1 MPTWSEILTEL
12 RVENARGNTSAF
24 DSVRRKYLLKLSK
37 FTGRNVILYASAFTQ
52 KGGAPELLSVTEED
66 VQGMMEVSH
75 GLDKTKPVDLII
87 HSPGGSPEAAEG
99 IVEYLH
105 AQFPEV
111 RVIIPQIAMSAATMI
126 ACSGSSIVMGKH
138 SNIGPVDPQ
147 IIINS
152 PAGQTSNPAKALI
165 DQFYKALK
173 EVNEPNKQAWA
184 ILLNQYGPS
193 IITQCENYI
202 QMSKNLVKDWL
213 GRFMFKDLSEDVSGD
228 KKKIVDK
235 IASFL
240 ADHDNF
246 KSHGRH
252 ISRKKAADIGLRIK
266 NLEEDPQLQD
276 LVLSVFHATT
286 HTFAST
292 PAMKIIENQN
302 GKAFIKIQ
310 S

>member
-1 MPTWSEILTEL
+1 MPTWSEILKEL
-12 RVENARGNTSAF
+12 KVESAQGNSTPF
-24 DSVRRKYLLKLSK
+24 DSVRRKYLSSLSAH
-37 FTGRNVILYASAFTQ
+37 TGRNVILYASAFTQ
-52 KGGAPELLSVTEED
+52 KDGAPELLSVTEED

-75 GLDKTKPVDLII
+75 GLDKNLPVDLII

-111 RVIIPQIAMSAATMI
+111 RVVIPQIAMSAATMI

-147 IIINS
+147 LIINS
-152 PAGQTSNPAKALI
+152 PSGSISNPAKAII

-173 EVNEPNKQAWA
+173 EVNEPDKQAWA

-202 QMSKNLVKDWL
+202 KMSEALVRDWL
-213 GRFMFKDLSEDVSGD
+213 GRFMFNGEPAPGKDAV
-228 KKKIVDK
+228 INR
-235 IASFL
+235 IASYL
-240 ADHDNF
+240 ANHDNF

-252 ISRKKAADIGLRIK
+252 ISREKAEKIGLHVEH
-266 NLEEDPQLQD
+266 LEDDAIFQD

-286 HTFAST
+286 HTFSST
-292 PAMKIIENQN
+292 SAMKIIENQL

-310 S
+310 D

>member
-1 MPTWSEILTEL
+1 MES
-12 RVENARGNTSAF
+12 AQGNSAPF
-24 DSVRRKYLLKLSK
+24 DSVRRKYLSLLSAH
-37 FTGRNVILYASAFTQ
+37 TNRNIILYASAFTQ
-52 KGGAPELLSVTEED
+52 KSGAPELQSVTEED

-75 GLDKTKPVDLII
+75 ALDKKKPVDLII

-111 RVIIPQIAMSAATMI
+111 RVVIPQIAMSAATMI

-138 SNIGPVDPQ
+138 SNLGPVDPQ
-147 IIINS
+147 LIINS
-152 PAGQTSNPAKALI
+152 PSGPTSNPAKAII

-173 EVNEPNKQAWA
+173 EVNEPDKQAWA

-202 QMSKNLVKDWL
+202 KMSEALVRDWL
-213 GRFMFKDLSEDVSGD
+213 DRFMFKNESAQTKNST
-228 KKKIVDK
+228 INS

-240 ADHDNF
+240 ANHDNF

-252 ISRKKAADIGLRIK
+252 ISREKAENIGLRIEH
-266 NLEEDPQLQD
+266 LEDDAVFQD
-276 LVLSVFHATT
+276 LLLSVFHATT
-286 HTFAST
+286 HTFSST
-292 PAMKIIENQN
+292 PAMKIIENQI

-310 S
+310 G

>member
-12 RVENARGNTSAF
+12 KMESAQGNSAPF
-24 DSVRRKYLLKLSK
+24 DSVRRKYLSLLSAH
-37 FTGRNVILYASAFTQ
+37 TNRNVILYASAFTQ
-52 KGGAPELLSVTEED
+52 KSGAPELQSVTEED

-75 GLDKTKPVDLII
+75 GLDKEKPVDLII

-111 RVIIPQIAMSAATMI
+111 RVVIPQIAMSAATMI

-138 SNIGPVDPQ
+138 SNLGPVDPQ
-147 IIINS
+147 LIINS
-152 PAGQTSNPAKALI
+152 PSGPTSNPAKAII

-173 EVNEPNKQAWA
+173 EVNEPDKQAWA

-202 QMSKNLVKDWL
+202 KMSEALVRDWL
-213 GRFMFKDLSEDVSGD
+213 NRFMFKNESAQTKNST
-228 KKKIVDK
+228 INS

-240 ADHDNF
+240 ANHDNF

-252 ISRKKAADIGLRIK
+252 ISREKAENIGLRIK
-266 NLEEDPQLQD
+266 HLEDDAVFQD
-276 LVLSVFHATT
+276 LLLSVFHATT
-286 HTFAST
+286 HTFSST
-292 PAMKIIENQN
+292 PAMKIIENQI

-310 S
+310 G

>member
-12 RVENARGNTSAF
+12 KMESAQGNSAPF
-24 DSVRRKYLLKLSK
+24 DSVRRKYLSLLSAH
-37 FTGRNVILYASAFTQ
+37 TNRNVILYASAFTQ
-52 KGGAPELLSVTEED
+52 KGGAPELQSVTEED

-75 GLDKTKPVDLII
+75 GLDKEKPVDLII

-111 RVIIPQIAMSAATMI
+111 RVVIPQIAMSAATMI

-138 SNIGPVDPQ
+138 SNLGPVDPQ
-147 IIINS
+147 LIINS
-152 PAGQTSNPAKALI
+152 PSGPTSNPAKAII

-173 EVNEPNKQAWA
+173 EVNEPDKQAWA

-202 QMSKNLVKDWL
+202 KMSEALVRDWL
-213 GRFMFKDLSEDVSGD
+213 DRFMFKNESAQTKNST
-228 KKKIVDK
+228 INS

-240 ADHDNF
+240 ANHDNF

-252 ISRKKAADIGLRIK
+252 ISREKAENIGLRIEH
-266 NLEEDPQLQD
+266 LEDDAVFQD
-276 LVLSVFHATT
+276 LLLSVFHATT
-286 HTFAST
+286 HTFSST
-292 PAMKIIENQN
+292 PAMKIIENQM

-310 S
+310 G

>member
-1 MPTWSEILTEL
+1 MPTWSEVLTEL
-12 RVENARGNTSAF
+12 KIESAQGNSAPF
-24 DSVRRKYLLKLSK
+24 DYVRRKYLKLLSDL
-37 FTGRNVILYASAFTQ
+37 TNRNVILYATAFTQ

-75 GLDKTKPVDLII
+75 GLEKKPVDLII

-105 AQFPEV
+105 AQFHEI

-126 ACSGSSIVMGKH
+126 ACSGASIVMGKH

-147 IIINS
+147 LIINT
-152 PAGQTSNPAKALI
+152 PNGPTSNPAKAII
-165 DQFYKALK
+165 DQFYKGIQ
-173 EVNEPNKQAWA
+173 EVNVAGKQAWA
-184 ILLNQYGPS
+184 ILLHQYGPS

-202 QMSKNLVKDWL
+202 EMSENLVRDWL
-213 GRFMFKDLSEDVSGD
+213 GRFMFKDEAPA
-228 KKKIVDK
+228 KKKPIVEN

-240 ADHDNF
+240 ANHDNF

-252 ISRKKAADIGLRIK
+252 ISREKAESQGLKIEY
-266 NLEEDPQLQD
+266 LEKDPKLQD

-286 HTFAST
+286 HTFSST

-302 GKAFIKIQ
+302 GKAFIKLQ
-310 S
+310 H

>member
-12 RVENARGNTSAF
+12 KMESAQGNSAPF
-24 DSVRRKYLLKLSK
+24 DSVRRKYLSLLSAH
-37 FTGRNVILYASAFTQ
+37 TNRNVILYASAFTQ
-52 KGGAPELLSVTEED
+52 KSGAPELQSVTEED

-75 GLDKTKPVDLII
+75 GLDKEKPVDLII

-111 RVIIPQIAMSAATMI
+111 RVVIPQIAMSAATMI

-138 SNIGPVDPQ
+138 SNLGPVDPQ
-147 IIINS
+147 LIINS
-152 PAGQTSNPAKALI
+152 PSGPTSNPAKAII
-165 DQFYKALK
+165 DQFYKALN
-173 EVNEPNKQAWA
+173 EVNEPDKQAWA

-202 QMSKNLVKDWL
+202 KMSEALVRDWL
-213 GRFMFKDLSEDVSGD
+213 NRFMFKNESAQTKNST
-228 KKKIVDK
+228 INS

-240 ADHDNF
+240 ANHDNF

-252 ISRKKAADIGLRIK
+252 ISREKAENIGLRIEH
-266 NLEEDPQLQD
+266 LEDDAVFQD
-276 LVLSVFHATT
+276 LLLSVFHATT
-286 HTFAST
+286 HTFSST
-292 PAMKIIENQN
+292 PAMKIIENQI

-310 S
+310 G

>member
-12 RVENARGNTSAF
+12 KMESAQGNSAPF
-24 DSVRRKYLLKLSK
+24 DSVRRKYLSLLSAH
-37 FTGRNVILYASAFTQ
+37 TNRNVILYASAFTQ
-52 KGGAPELLSVTEED
+52 KSGAPELQSVTEED

-75 GLDKTKPVDLII
+75 GLDKEKPVDLII

-111 RVIIPQIAMSAATMI
+111 RVVIPQIAMSAATMI

-138 SNIGPVDPQ
+138 SNLGPVDPQ
-147 IIINS
+147 LIINS
-152 PAGQTSNPAKALI
+152 PSGPTSNPAKAII

-173 EVNEPNKQAWA
+173 EVNEPDKQAWA

-202 QMSKNLVKDWL
+202 KMSEALVRDWL
-213 GRFMFKDLSEDVSGD
+213 DRFMFKNESAQTKNST
-228 KKKIVDK
+228 INS

-240 ADHDNF
+240 ANHDNF

-252 ISRKKAADIGLRIK
+252 ISREKAENIGLRIEH
-266 NLEEDPQLQD
+266 LEDDAVFQD
-276 LVLSVFHATT
+276 LLLSVFHATT
-286 HTFAST
+286 HTFSST
-292 PAMKIIENQN
+292 PAMKIIENQI

-310 S
+310 G

>member
-12 RVENARGNTSAF
+12 KVESAQGNSAPF
-24 DSVRRKYLLKLSK
+24 DSVRRKYLSSLSAH
-37 FTGRNVILYASAFTQ
+37 TNRNVILYASAFTQ
-52 KGGAPELLSVTEED
+52 KGGAPELQSVTEED
-66 VQGMMEVSH
+66 VQGMIEVAH
-75 GLDKTKPVDLII
+75 GLDKGKPVDLIV

-111 RVIIPQIAMSAATMI
+111 RVVIPQIAMSAATMI

-147 IIINS
+147 LIINS
-152 PAGQTSNPAKALI
+152 PSGQTSNPAKAII

-193 IITQCENYI
+193 VITQCENYI
-202 QMSKNLVKDWL
+202 KMSEALVRDWL
-213 GRFMFKDLSEDVSGD
+213 GRFMFKCEPAQSRDV
-228 KKKIVDK
+228 IINR

-240 ADHDNF
+240 ANHDNF
-246 KSHGRH
+246 RSHGRH
-252 ISRKKAADIGLRIK
+252 ISREKAEKIGLHIEH
-266 NLEEDPQLQD
+266 LEDDADFQD
-276 LVLSVFHATT
+276 MVLSVFHATT
-286 HTFAST
+286 HTFSST
-292 PAMKIIENQN
+292 PAMKIIENQM

-310 S
+310 G

>member
-1 MPTWSEILTEL
+1 MES
-12 RVENARGNTSAF
+12 AQGNSAPF
-24 DSVRRKYLLKLSK
+24 DSVRRKYLSLLSAH
-37 FTGRNVILYASAFTQ
+37 TNRNVILYASAFTQ
-52 KGGAPELLSVTEED
+52 KSGAPELQSVTEED

-75 GLDKTKPVDLII
+75 GLDKEKPVDLII

-111 RVIIPQIAMSAATMI
+111 RVVIPQIAMSAATMI

-138 SNIGPVDPQ
+138 SNLGPVDPQ
-147 IIINS
+147 LIINS
-152 PAGQTSNPAKALI
+152 PSGPTSNPAKAII

-173 EVNEPNKQAWA
+173 EVNEPDKQAWA

-202 QMSKNLVKDWL
+202 KMSEALVRDWL
-213 GRFMFKDLSEDVSGD
+213 NRFMFKNESAQTKNST
-228 KKKIVDK
+228 INS

-240 ADHDNF
+240 ANHDNF

-252 ISRKKAADIGLRIK
+252 ISREKAENIGLRIK
-266 NLEEDPQLQD
+266 HLEDDAVFQD
-276 LVLSVFHATT
+276 LLLSVFHATT
-286 HTFAST
+286 HTFSST
-292 PAMKIIENQN
+292 PAMKIIENQI

-310 S
+310 G

>member
-12 RVENARGNTSAF
+12 KVESAQGNSAPF
-24 DSVRRKYLLKLSK
+24 DSVRRKYLSLLSSH
-37 FTGRNVILYASAFTQ
+37 TNRNVILYASAFTQ
-52 KGGAPELLSVTEED
+52 KGGAPELQSVTEED

-75 GLDKTKPVDLII
+75 GLDKEKPVDLII

-111 RVIIPQIAMSAATMI
+111 RVVIPQIAMSAATMI

-138 SNIGPVDPQ
+138 SNLGPVDPQ
-147 IIINS
+147 LIINS
-152 PAGQTSNPAKALI
+152 PSGPTSNPAKAII

-173 EVNEPNKQAWA
+173 EVNEPDKQAWA

-193 IITQCENYI
+193 VITQCENYI
-202 QMSKNLVKDWL
+202 KMSEALVRDWL
-213 GRFMFKDLSEDVSGD
+213 DRFMFKNEPAETKDA
-228 KKKIVDK
+228 KINR

-240 ADHDNF
+240 ANHDNF

-252 ISRKKAADIGLRIK
+252 ISREKAENIGLRIEH
-266 NLEEDPQLQD
+266 LEDDAVFQD
-276 LVLSVFHATT
+276 LLLSVFHATT
-286 HTFAST
+286 HTFSST
-292 PAMKIIENQN
+292 PAMKIIENQM

-310 S
+310 G

>member
-12 RVENARGNTSAF
+12 KMESAQGNSAPF
-24 DSVRRKYLLKLSK
+24 DSVRRKYLSLLSAH
-37 FTGRNVILYASAFTQ
+37 TNRNVILYASAFTQ
-52 KGGAPELLSVTEED
+52 KSGAPELQSVTEED

-75 GLDKTKPVDLII
+75 GLDKEKPVDLII

-111 RVIIPQIAMSAATMI
+111 RVVIPQIAMSAATMI

-138 SNIGPVDPQ
+138 SNLGPVDPQ
-147 IIINS
+147 LIINS
-152 PAGQTSNPAKALI
+152 PSGPTSNPAKAII

-173 EVNEPNKQAWA
+173 EVNEPDKQAWA

-202 QMSKNLVKDWL
+202 KMSEALVRDWL
-213 GRFMFKDLSEDVSGD
+213 NRFMFKNESAQTKNST
-228 KKKIVDK
+228 INS

-240 ADHDNF
+240 ANHDNF

-252 ISRKKAADIGLRIK
+252 ISREKAEKIGLRIEH
-266 NLEEDPQLQD
+266 LEDDAVFQD
-276 LVLSVFHATT
+276 LLLSVFHATT
-286 HTFAST
+286 HTFSST
-292 PAMKIIENQN
+292 PAMKIIENQK

-310 S
+310 G

>member
-12 RVENARGNTSAF
+12 QVESAQVNTSPF
-24 DSVRRKYLLKLSK
+24 DSVRRKYLLKLSEK
-37 FTGRNVILYASAFTQ
+37 TQRNVILYASAFTQ

-75 GLDKTKPVDLII
+75 GLDKEKPVDLIV

-147 IIINS
+147 LIING
-152 PAGQTSNPAKALI
+152 PTGQTSNPAKAII

-173 EVNEPNKQAWA
+173 EVNNPDKQAWA

-202 QMSKNLVKDWL
+202 QMSEALVRDWL
-213 GRFMFKDLSEDVSGD
+213 ARFMFKDMKDSEQKES
-228 KKKIVDK
+228 IVNK
-235 IASFL
+235 IAAFL
-240 ADHDNF
+240 ANHDNF

-252 ISRKKAADIGLRIK
+252 ISREKAEKMGLRIEH
-266 NLEEDPQLQD
+266 LEDDADFQD
-276 LVLSVFHATT
+276 FVLSVFHATT
-286 HTFAST
+286 HAFSST
-292 PAMKIIENQN
+292 PAMKIIENQKV
-302 GKAFIKIQ
+302 KAFIKIKN
-310 S
+310 

>member
-12 RVENARGNTSAF
+12 KMESAQGNSAPF
-24 DSVRRKYLLKLSK
+24 DSVRRKYLSLLSAH
-37 FTGRNVILYASAFTQ
+37 TNRNVILYASAFTQ
-52 KGGAPELLSVTEED
+52 KSGAPELQSVTEED

-75 GLDKTKPVDLII
+75 GLDKEKPVDLII

-111 RVIIPQIAMSAATMI
+111 RVVIPQIAMSAATMI

-138 SNIGPVDPQ
+138 SNLGPVDPQ
-147 IIINS
+147 LIINS
-152 PAGQTSNPAKALI
+152 PSGPTSNPAKAII

-173 EVNEPNKQAWA
+173 EVNEPDKQAWA

-202 QMSKNLVKDWL
+202 KMSEALVRDWL
-213 GRFMFKDLSEDVSGD
+213 NRFMFKNESAQTKNST
-228 KKKIVDK
+228 INS

-240 ADHDNF
+240 ANHDNF

-252 ISRKKAADIGLRIK
+252 ISREKAENIGLRIEH
-266 NLEEDPQLQD
+266 LEDDAVFQD
-276 LVLSVFHATT
+276 LLLSVFHATT
-286 HTFAST
+286 HTFSST
-292 PAMKIIENQN
+292 PAMKIIENQI

-310 S
+310 G

>member
-1 MPTWSEILTEL
+1 
-12 RVENARGNTSAF
+12 
-24 DSVRRKYLLKLSK
+24 
-37 FTGRNVILYASAFTQ
+37 
-52 KGGAPELLSVTEED
+52 
-66 VQGMMEVSH
+66 MMEVSY
-75 GLDKTKPVDLII
+75 GLEKKPVDLII

-126 ACSGSSIVMGKH
+126 ACSGASIVMGKH

-147 IIINS
+147 LIINS
-152 PAGQTSNPAKALI
+152 PNGPTSNPAKAII
-165 DQFYKALK
+165 DQFYKALQ
-173 EVNEPNKQAWA
+173 EVNEPNKQAWS
-184 ILLNQYGPS
+184 ILLNQYCPS
-193 IITQCENYI
+193 VITQCENYI
-202 QMSKNLVKDWL
+202 KMSENLIRDWL
-213 GRFMFKDLSEDVSGD
+213 NRFMFKTEAPDV
-228 KKKIVDK
+228 KAPIIEN

-240 ADHDNF
+240 ANHDNF

-252 ISRKKAADIGLRIK
+252 ISREKAESKGLKIEY
-266 NLEEDPQLQD
+266 LEKDSQLQD

-286 HTFAST
+286 HTFSST

-310 S
+310 N

>member
-12 RVENARGNTSAF
+12 KVESAQGNSAPF
-24 DSVRRKYLLKLSK
+24 DFIRRKYLSELSK
-37 FTGRNVILYASAFTQ
+37 YTNRNIILYATAFTQ

-66 VQGMMEVSH
+66 VQGMMEVSY
-75 GLDKTKPVDLII
+75 GLEKKPVDLII
-87 HSPGGSPEAAEG
+87 HSPGGAPEAAEG

-126 ACSGSSIVMGKH
+126 ACSGASIVMGKH

-147 IIINS
+147 LIINS
-152 PAGQTSNPAKALI
+152 PNGPTSNPAKAII
-165 DQFYKALK
+165 DQFYKALQ

-184 ILLNQYGPS
+184 ILLNQYDPS
-193 IITQCENYI
+193 VITQCENYI
-202 QMSKNLVKDWL
+202 KMSENLIRDWL
-213 GRFMFKDLSEDVSGD
+213 NRFMFKTEAPDV
-228 KKKIVDK
+228 KAPIIEN

-240 ADHDNF
+240 ANHDNF

-252 ISRKKAADIGLRIK
+252 ISREKAESKGLKIEY
-266 NLEEDPQLQD
+266 LEKDSQLQD

-286 HTFAST
+286 HTFSST

-310 S
+310 N

>member
-12 RVENARGNTSAF
+12 KVESAQGNSVPF
-24 DSVRRKYLLKLSK
+24 DSVRRKYLSSLSQH
-37 FTGRNVILYASAFTQ
+37 TGRNVILYASAFTQ

-75 GLDKTKPVDLII
+75 GLDKAKPVDLII

-105 AQFPEV
+105 AQFPEI
-111 RVIIPQIAMSAATMI
+111 RVVIPQIAMSAATMI
-126 ACSGSSIVMGKH
+126 ACSGTSIVMGKH

-147 IIINS
+147 LIINS
-152 PAGQTSNPAKALI
+152 PSGQTSNPAKAII

-173 EVNEPNKQAWA
+173 EVNEPDKQAWA

-193 IITQCENYI
+193 VITQCENYI
-202 QMSKNLVKDWL
+202 KMSEALVRDWL
-213 GRFMFKDLSEDVSGD
+213 DRFMFKNEHDPNKST
-228 KKKIVDK
+228 IINQ

-240 ADHDNF
+240 ANHDNF

-252 ISRKKAADIGLRIK
+252 ISREKAEAIGLHIEH
-266 NLEEDPQLQD
+266 LEDDAVFQD
-276 LVLSVFHATT
+276 QILSVFHATT
-286 HTFAST
+286 HTFSST

-310 S
+310 G